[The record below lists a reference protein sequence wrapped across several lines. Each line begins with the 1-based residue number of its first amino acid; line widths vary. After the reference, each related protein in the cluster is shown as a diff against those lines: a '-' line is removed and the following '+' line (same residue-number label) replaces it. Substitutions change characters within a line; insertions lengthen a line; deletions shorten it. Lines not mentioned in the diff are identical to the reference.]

1 MELTNDT
8 KIVITMLSL
17 GKNYTKDYT
26 LRMIEDVLKMSDLDI
41 YITTDCAEIIE
52 ELYLNHDRIKLN
64 KINRE
69 DYKIRL
75 PIGLQKAA
83 SDFNF
88 NLRHLCLEP
97 VKDLEDTVVIFTD
110 CDNSFDWYDKTEVIE
125 HLKSVY
131 ADGYDFLA
139 PRNTYYWKNFVTEY
153 KGQDKKECGIFWHK
167 IHNYDLDLN
176 DEKWYDAPMPAE
188 YIAIFINNNGKLF
201 FSSNLLI
208 DNYNLEII
216 YSSNNQSCKIIY
228 NLIVKPYIEYNTLTK
243 IIEYNNEWISEPPI
257 IKTNILGKFLTNNNL
272 INIDE
277 NTGIITVNKNLEC
290 NQYNFDIIFNIQKHL
305 YLKYVNENIINI
317 LDTYIHFYKNSLNM
331 QVDIDH
337 Q

>member
-188 YIAIFINNNGKLF
+188 YIAIFINNNGKLNKMF
-201 FSSNLLI
+201 NQWKWFHDYLANKDWTEGTWAEGFEIGVSSFVAGFKAYDIQWFHAIWGKMLPPNGYKTGARSLG
-208 DNYNLEII
+208 
-216 YSSNNQSCKIIY
+216 
-228 NLIVKPYIEYNTLTK
+228 IVHATD
-243 IIEYNNEWISEPPI
+243 
-257 IKTNILGKFLTNNNL
+257 G
-272 INIDE
+272 
-277 NTGIITVNKNLEC
+277 
-290 NQYNFDIIFNIQKHL
+290 
-305 YLKYVNENIINI
+305 
-317 LDTYIHFYKNSLNM
+317 
-331 QVDIDH
+331 
-337 Q
+337 